1 LTELYLSD
9 KRGRALF
16 LVFKLYA
23 LGSMLHATVAQ
34 YMLIIF
40 VCNENPGRPFQRAA
54 HRQQ

>member
-23 LGSMLHATVAQ
+23 LGSMLHAISGIKCA
-34 YMLIIF
+34 
-40 VCNENPGRPFQRAA
+40 
-54 HRQQ
+54 